1 MCRNGQLP
9 KELLCL
15 SQLLLLLIL
24 SSLGGGLFLLL
35 FGNSF
40 SLLFLFSC
48 LLLGL
53 LPLQFDALSLLLL
66 SQALLLLPLPFA
78 LATETRISGHRPLHQ
93 QGNPRDLLPLESL
106 GLAIDLLGHPA
117 LLVTRIG
124 HLHVVIGGLR
134 RLKGEV
140 SPRIEVSPV
149 IVEGVNLVYWGR
161 IVTKRGRG
169 VVLILVAVSVV
180 VASAA
185 PLFLRLLLLRPTFAL
200 RRLRGG
206 GISSHGRIV
215 SPIEAQIA
223 FKHGTVRLVELGRTF
238 IPRRYRIIKVK
249 SGIIAL
255 LLGRIRQRFEGSLDG

>member
-185 PLFLRLLLLRPTFAL
+185 PLFLRLLLLTLGVRSSLSFRSFGLFHGP
-200 RRLRGG
+200 G
-206 GISSHGRIV
+206 GIVGSLRLGLGNGGLFRTFPFLLLFLLALLSST
-215 SPIEAQIA
+215 SS
-223 FKHGTVRLVELGRTF
+223 RLAVLHVELG
-238 IPRRYRIIKVK
+238 
-249 SGIIAL
+249 
-255 LLGRIRQRFEGSLDG
+255 